1 MDTKKMIKETIP
13 ERPFP
18 ASVARVLDNYTVV
31 INRGSEHGVEK
42 NQRFQI
48 YGLDDEEI
56 IDPENGASLGRLEI
70 VKGIGTVV
78 HIQSQI
84 ATLKSLEVRV
94 TEERKIVKNRH
105 PFLTMGAMGGNEEET
120 ITPTTRRVPFD
131 DPEVGD
137 KVRPI

>member
-84 ATLKSLEVRV
+84 ATLKSL
-94 TEERKIVKNRH
+94 
-105 PFLTMGAMGGNEEET
+105 
-120 ITPTTRRVPFD
+120 
-131 DPEVGD
+131 
-137 KVRPI
+137 